1 MNAYQRWVS
10 LIVPVLDAERDPRTL
25 AEWGRQV
32 GASAST
38 LRSRCAAAGQ
48 GAKASLDFARLL
60 RLVVRLQ
67 AAGDNWDPAAELSS
81 CDPRTAQ
88 TLLSRGGFRGVLPGS
103 TPPSVTFFLD
113 HQRFVSEGR
122 ALADLKQAL
131 VHRGVLVEPR
141 ERYGSAD
148 RGFSPSEDDPAPDV

>member
-10 LIVPVLDAERDPRTL
+10 VVLPVLDAERDPRTL
-25 AEWGRQV
+25 AEWGRHV

-60 RLVVRLQ
+60 RLVVRAQ
-67 AAGDNWDPAAELSS
+67 AAGSGWDPAVELSS

-88 TLLSRGGFRGVLPGS
+88 ALLGQAGLLNIPPGS

-113 HQRFVSEGR
+113 GQRLVPEGR

-131 VHRGVLVEPR
+131 AHCGVLVEPR
-141 ERYGSAD
+141 KRDGSAD
-148 RGFSPSEDDPAPDV
+148 RASSPPEDDPAPDA